1 MNRRSLY
8 NPVEE
13 GEEMENYKAFLKNEI
28 EEFRKTGHKFLD
40 KEITKAEFKG
50 ISGGMGVYA
59 QQDQRSFMIRLRTPS
74 GLVSKAHLKLILS
87 YVKKYGLE
95 KVHLTTRQAIQ
106 LHDLEMDSV
115 CDIMKDAIDHD
126 LFTRGGGGNFPRNV
140 SLSPLA
146 GVDREEAFD
155 VTPYALQVGNYFL
168 ENAPSYRLPRKL
180 KVAFSCSEED
190 TAAAS
195 INDMGFLAVL
205 EHGIPMFR
213 MWLAGG
219 MGQGPAVAIPYPSLV
234 RPQEVLYYVEAMI
247 QLFIAEGD
255 YANKAKARTRFI
267 PRRMGTEAFLACFE
281 KHLQEVKKTDQFE
294 AIEPV
299 VAEHVDC
306 CERKDLNGTCI
317 AQRQEGLYT
326 VILHPVCG
334 QLSTED
340 LEKITAFVEPLQE
353 AQVRLS
359 MEEELYVRNLT
370 REQAQELQN
379 MMEHLMQT
387 PVART
392 LSCVGT
398 PSCQMGILQSQKLC
412 REILAAVEKAGLCDS
427 RLPMIQISGCP
438 NSCARHQVAE
448 IGFAG
453 RKVRVG
459 DRSEDAFQLF
469 VGGAVSGTDT
479 HMGELQGVML
489 ARVIPQYIVEL
500 GTLLEQEQKSV
511 SEIAGCSCFQELTE
525 KFLVS

>member
-1 MNRRSLY
+1 
-8 NPVEE
+8 
-13 GEEMENYKAFLKNEI
+13 MESYKEFLKSEVQ
-28 EEFRKTGHKFLD
+28 EFRKAGHRFLE
-40 KEITKAEFKG
+40 KEISKAEFKG

-59 QQDQRSFMIRLRTPS
+59 QQDQKSFMIRLRTPS
-74 GLVSKAHLKLILS
+74 GLISKEHLNLILS
-87 YVKKYGLE
+87 YVHKYGLE
-95 KVHLTTRQAIQ
+95 KVHLTTRQAVQ
-106 LHDLEMDSV
+106 LHDLDIDSV
-115 CDIMKDAIDHD
+115 CDIMEDGIDHD

-146 GVDREEAFD
+146 GVEKAEAFD

-168 ENAPSYRLPRKL
+168 GNAPSYKLPRKL
-180 KVAFSCSEED
+180 KVAFSSDEKD

-195 INDMGFLAVL
+195 INDMGFMAVS
-205 EHGIPMFR
+205 EKGIPMFR

-219 MGQGPAVAIPYPSLV
+219 MGQGPAVAVPYPSLV

-255 YANKAKARTRFI
+255 YENKAKARTRFI
-267 PRRMGTEAFLACFE
+267 PRRMGTEAFLECFE
-281 KHLQEVKKTDQFE
+281 KHLEEVKKAHQFE
-294 AIEPV
+294 EIAPV
-299 VAEHVDC
+299 AAEGMSS
-306 CERKDLNGTCI
+306 CEDLNGTCI

-334 QLSTED
+334 QLAAQD
-340 LEKITAFVEPLQE
+340 LEKIAAFVERVE
-353 AQVRLS
+353 AAQIRLS
-359 MEEELYVRNLT
+359 MEEEMYVRNLT
-370 REQAQELQN
+370 REQAEELQA
-379 MMEHLMQT
+379 MMAHMMQT

-412 REILAAVEKAGLCDS
+412 RGILAAVKEAGLCES

-453 RKVRVG
+453 RKVKVG

-469 VGGAVSGTDT
+469 VGGSVSGADT

-489 ARVIPQYIVEL
+489 ASEIPQYIVEL
-500 GTLLEQEQKSV
+500 GKLLEREKKTV
-511 SEIAGCSCFQELTE
+511 TEIAKCECFKELTE

>member
-1 MNRRSLY
+1 
-8 NPVEE
+8 
-13 GEEMENYKAFLKNEI
+13 MENYKAFLKNEV

-40 KEITKAEFKG
+40 KEISKAEFKG

-59 QQDQRSFMIRLRTPS
+59 QQDQKSFMIRLRTPS

-87 YVKKYGLE
+87 YVQKYGLE
-95 KVHLTTRQAIQ
+95 KVHLTTRQAVQ
-106 LHDLEMDSV
+106 LHDLEIDSV

-146 GVDREEAFD
+146 GVDKEEAFD

-168 ENAPSYRLPRKL
+168 GNAPSYKLPRKL

-195 INDMGFLAVL
+195 INDMGFLAVS
-205 EHGIPMFR
+205 ENGVPMFR

-219 MGQGPAVAIPYPSLV
+219 MGQGPAVAVPYPALV

-255 YANKAKARTRFI
+255 YENKAKARTRFI
-267 PRRMGTEAFLACFE
+267 PRRMGTEAFLECFE
-281 KHLQEVKKTDQFE
+281 KHLQEVKKTHQFE
-294 AIEPV
+294 EIEPV
-299 VAEHVDC
+299 PAEGGSS
-306 CERKDLNGTCI
+306 CEDLNGTCI

-334 QLSTED
+334 QLAAED
-340 LEKITAFVEPLQE
+340 LEKITAFVEPIEE

-359 MEEELYVRNLT
+359 MEEEMYVRNLT
-370 REQAQELQN
+370 SGQAQELQN
-379 MMEHLMQT
+379 MMAHMMQT

-438 NSCARHQVAE
+438 NSCSRHQVAE

-453 RKVRVG
+453 RKVKVG
-459 DRSEDAFQLF
+459 DQSEDAFQLF
-469 VGGAVSGTDT
+469 VGGSVSGADT

-500 GTLLEQEQKSV
+500 GTLLEQEEKSV
-511 SEIAGCSCFQELTE
+511 AEIAGCSCFKELTE
-525 KFLVS
+525 RFLVS